1 MYLIN
6 MPLFVI
12 NELHLDK
19 ELAGTL
25 MGTAA
30 GLEIP
35 VMILAGYL
43 TKYFSKKRLIVIAL
57 VSGLAF
63 YSSLLFA
70 EQTWQLIGLQI
81 LNAIF
86 IGITATI
93 GMVYFQDLMPTKMG
107 TATTLF
113 SNAAKSSWIIGGPIA
128 GIIAEIWHYNSV
140 FYVAVALIFI
150 SVGCMWK
157 VKSV

>member
-1 MYLIN
+1 M
-6 MPLFVI
+6 MF
-12 NELHLDK
+12 
-19 ELAGTL
+19 
-25 MGTAA
+25 
-30 GLEIP
+30 
-35 VMILAGYL
+35 
-43 TKYFSKKRLIVIAL
+43 AL

-63 YSSLLFA
+63 YSSLLFSD
-70 EQTWQLIGLQI
+70 QTWQLIGLQM

>member
-1 MYLIN
+1 M
-6 MPLFVI
+6 I
-12 NELHLDK
+12 NELHLNK

-35 VMILAGYL
+35 VMILRAISPNISVKAL
-43 TKYFSKKRLIVIAL
+43 DDDCFSFRSSL
-57 VSGLAF
+57 

-70 EQTWQLIGLQI
+70 EQTWQLIGLQM

-93 GMVYFQDLMPTKMG
+93 GMVYFQDLMPTK
-107 TATTLF
+107 
-113 SNAAKSSWIIGGPIA
+113 IGYC
-128 GIIAEIWHYNSV
+128 HH
-140 FYVAVALIFI
+140 LI
-150 SVGCMWK
+150 
-157 VKSV
+157 